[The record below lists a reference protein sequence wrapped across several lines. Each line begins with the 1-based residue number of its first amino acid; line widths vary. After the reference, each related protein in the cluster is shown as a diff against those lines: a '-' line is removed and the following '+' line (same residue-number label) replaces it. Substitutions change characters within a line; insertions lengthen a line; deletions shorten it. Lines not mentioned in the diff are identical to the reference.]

1 MSAFSDKTSPK
12 DTFIDERCE
21 EIRQLVLTRKAAVM
35 EEFRQK
41 QEESKNNMAAW
52 EESIRQKI
60 ETVENKVKSNKERQ
74 ERIRQEM
81 EKLKPKKAP
90 SSEPIPHPAY
100 NLRDYDDLSF
110 EGLTALE
117 GELLRGSVS
126 KNAGSSGVSSRES
139 SGALFGAFP
148 GASSGESSG
157 LSDKKMNSRIRKMS
171 DSSDKTSPKD
181 TFIDEKCE
189 EIRQLVLTRK
199 AAVMEEFRQKQEK
212 FKNHMTARQE
222 YRQEMENLENS
233 QIRKMSASSDKASD
247 ETKDVSRKE
256 RDEKMHRIRAESLE
270 LIRQELEKIKN
281 NEATSSVPI
290 SHPVFNP
297 REYDIFNFLE
307 LRALLDEMLEARE
320 ETSEA
325 AGTSTKDMSS
335 NEKFEKRRQNFAA
348 LLEDFCQKL
357 EKIKN
362 KKTTSSG
369 QMSHQVV
376 NPREDADFSCSG
388 GAAIFVRTVEAYDET
403 SKASGEPVY
412 DLEELENTSTKD
424 MSSEEKYEKR
434 RQNVAALLEN
444 VRQTLEKIKH
454 KKATSSISH
463 PVINPGGEADFS
475 SSEVEAIFD
484 KTVEAEDEKSEAA
497 GKPVYDLED
506 LKKVILDSLD
516 RLSVFRSVYASLE
529 RYCSERVGAA
539 RATVS
544 ASEATSGNPTG
555 NSFEV
560 SSGAFY
566 GAKYVAISEAFEPAD
581 QKSDDRRAAGGPVY
595 DPERLTE
602 EGRAVFQKLARST
615 STIIP
620 GYTRGGQWEEDYQRE
635 QRYWEER
642 DGAAGSSGA
651 SSGATSGG
659 AGSGGGTS
667 GEGSG
672 SSSGSSDQKNEN

>member
-1 MSAFSDKTSPK
+1 
-12 DTFIDERCE
+12 
-21 EIRQLVLTRKAAVM
+21 
-35 EEFRQK
+35 
-41 QEESKNNMAAW
+41 
-52 EESIRQKI
+52 
-60 ETVENKVKSNKERQ
+60 
-74 ERIRQEM
+74 
-81 EKLKPKKAP
+81 
-90 SSEPIPHPAY
+90 
-100 NLRDYDDLSF
+100 
-110 EGLTALE
+110 
-117 GELLRGSVS
+117 
-126 KNAGSSGVSSRES
+126 
-139 SGALFGAFP
+139 
-148 GASSGESSG
+148 
-157 LSDKKMNSRIRKMS
+157 
-171 DSSDKTSPKD
+171 
-181 TFIDEKCE
+181 
-189 EIRQLVLTRK
+189 
-199 AAVMEEFRQKQEK
+199 
-212 FKNHMTARQE
+212 
-222 YRQEMENLENS
+222 
-233 QIRKMSASSDKASD
+233 
-247 ETKDVSRKE
+247 
-256 RDEKMHRIRAESLE
+256 
-270 LIRQELEKIKN
+270 
-281 NEATSSVPI
+281 
-290 SHPVFNP
+290 
-297 REYDIFNFLE
+297 
-307 LRALLDEMLEARE
+307 
-320 ETSEA
+320 
-325 AGTSTKDMSS
+325 
-335 NEKFEKRRQNFAA
+335 
-348 LLEDFCQKL
+348 
-357 EKIKN
+357 
-362 KKTTSSG
+362 
-369 QMSHQVV
+369 MSHQVV
-376 NPREDADFSCSG
+376 NPREDTDFSCSG

-403 SKASGEPVY
+403 SKASGEAVY

-444 VRQTLEKIKH
+444 VRLTLEKIKN
-454 KKATSSISH
+454 KKATSSVSISH
-463 PVINPGGEADFS
+463 PVVNTGGEADFS

-544 ASEATSGNPTG
+544 TSEATSGNPTG
-555 NSFEV
+555 NSVEV

-581 QKSDDRRAAGGPVY
+581 QKSDDRRVAGGPVY

-642 DGAAGSSGA
+642 DGAAGSSAA

-672 SSSGSSDQKNEN
+672 PSSGSSDQKNEN